1 MLCQAGMGVVSI
13 WGNIV
18 IYIVSKFH
26 VTEEELTTQFALIVF
41 PTTYAVGSIAM
52 QLGSYLMDR
61 IHPRLQMSLGMV
73 IFALSIYCAQFA
85 TTFTGFLFAY
95 SVCAGTGFGIVYF
108 LPVLCAWSYFPGY
121 RNLCAGTILCCFSL
135 AAIMDSA
142 FTTSLIN
149 PENEK
154 PTIRV

>member
-1 MLCQAGMGVVSI
+1 MWMPCSRWKWDTWCGLAAILSGMLCQAGMGVVSI

-26 VTEEELTTQFALIVF
+26 VTEQELTTQFALIVF

-73 IFALSIYCAQFA
+73 IFVLSMYCA
-85 TTFTGFLFAY
+85 
-95 SVCAGTGFGIVYF
+95 
-108 LPVLCAWSYFPGY
+108 
-121 RNLCAGTILCCFSL
+121 
-135 AAIMDSA
+135 
-142 FTTSLIN
+142 
-149 PENEK
+149 
-154 PTIRV
+154 